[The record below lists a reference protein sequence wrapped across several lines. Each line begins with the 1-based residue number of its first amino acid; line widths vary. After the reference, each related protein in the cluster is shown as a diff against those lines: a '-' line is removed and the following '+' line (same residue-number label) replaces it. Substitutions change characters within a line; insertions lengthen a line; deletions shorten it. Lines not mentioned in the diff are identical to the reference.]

1 MADSFELVR
10 RRVMAQCPLAPA
22 LLAEMWVQDGYNLI
36 ADQRPWSWL
45 RGENNFTINVSKSG
59 TVNVTKGS
67 STVTGVGLT
76 FAATDADR
84 QFRVGGT
91 GVPYSISTVN
101 VGLNTAVL
109 DQSYA
114 GETAAATTASIFD
127 GYVTCPEDF
136 GRFIAVLDLTNAYNL
151 HLWVTESE
159 LNLWDPNRVN
169 SGTPFSLVSRRLA
182 STSALNGRIQ
192 YELWPYA
199 LTTRTYK
206 YFYVKRPA
214 SLVDA
219 DTFLGPL
226 RHRTDILLKAAL
238 VAASEWPGTLKDKNP
253 YFNLG
258 LAQYHRDQLMK
269 ELDLLAARDEEV
281 YMTWMDTVGINRN
294 FAPIDSKYMQ
304 NHDMGFVNNAPR
316 Y

>member
-45 RGENNFTINVSKSG
+45 RGEAAFLINDSRTG
-59 TVNVTKGS
+59 TVNVTNNS
-67 STVTGVGLT
+67 TTVTGVGMT
-76 FAATDADR
+76 FVAADADR
-84 QFRVGGT
+84 QFRVGS

-101 VGLNTAVL
+101 VGLNTCVL
-109 DQSYA
+109 DRVYA
-114 GETAAATTASIFD
+114 GTTAAATSGRILDA
-127 GYVTCPEDF
+127 YLTCPEDF
-136 GRFIAVLDLTNAYNL
+136 GRFIGVLDPANNYSM
-151 HLWVTESE
+151 HLWVTEAE
-159 LNLWDPNRVN
+159 LNLWDPNRN
-169 SGTPFSLVSRRLA
+169 NTGTPFAVVSRRLA
-182 STSALNGRIQ
+182 STSALSGRIQ

-199 LTTRTYK
+199 LSQRSYT

-214 SLVDA
+214 SITDS

-238 VAASEWPGTLKDKNP
+238 VSASEWPGTLEQKNP

-258 LAQYHRDQLMK
+258 LAQYLRAQLDK
-269 ELDLLAARDEEV
+269 QVDTLEVRDEEV
-281 YMTWMDTVGINRN
+281 YMTWMEMTGINRN

-304 NHDMGFVNNAPR
+304 NHDAGYMLASIR